1 MIGPV
6 APFISDE
13 TLGTTVNTKYR
24 PHSMAAIGLAQ
35 SANG

>member
-6 APFISDE
+6 APFVSDE
-13 TLGTTVNTKYR
+13 TLGAIVNTKYR

-35 SANG
+35 STNG